1 MWYYWYYI
9 YIRYDDSI
17 VCSIGYSHATQ
28 MPRPGLDH
36 RSEPE
41 PVCKDRIVKIGILGS
56 WMCIKMTRIKWNDTK
71 VIYIYYK
78 VTKVTKVTKFTKV
91 TKYQSI
97 HPLDMFLP
105 TLSPGFLCRKF
116 SFSIMVD
123 AAAWIPISVSV
134 GKSGAQNL
142 PAGSDTQLPFTVAHK
157 CSFNLSGFSQN
168 PKA

>member
-1 MWYYWYYI
+1 MRRRCRGQDWI
-9 YIRYDDSI
+9 TD
-17 VCSIGYSHATQ
+17 
-28 MPRPGLDH
+28 PGRNPFARTALW
-36 RSEPE
+36 RSESWDPGFASKWLE
-41 PVCKDRIVKIGILGS
+41 LNEMILKS
-56 WMCIKMTRIKWNDTK
+56 Y
-71 VIYIYYK
+71 IYIYYK
-78 VTKVTKVTKFTKV
+78 VTKVTKVTRVTKVTKV

-97 HPLDMFLP
+97 HPLAMFLP

-123 AAAWIPISVSV
+123 AATWIPISVSV

-157 CSFNLSGFSQN
+157 FSFNLSGFSQN